1 MTQIVEQNST
11 GENRDSESGSHK
23 KRLLLIAAAIVL
35 MLAAAFAF
43 LRNSGNTE
51 PGSNQVTGKVS
62 ERANTAGISN
72 SPVPSAPGSAGAAV
86 RPALSVSVSSIQ
98 SEIWP
103 SKLSANGSVAAWQEA
118 IIGTELNGVRL
129 LELLAQVGDTVKR
142 GQVLAKFSS
151 DLLSTELAQQ
161 NATLA
166 EAEASFAE
174 AQSNARRAMQLKESG
189 AISIQQITQY
199 ATVRNTA
206 VARVSAAKAGVQAAQ
221 LRLQQARVLAP
232 DDGII
237 SARSATVGMV
247 GQSGQELFRLIR
259 QGRLE
264 WRAEVSADDSA
275 RISIAQ
281 ATEVFA
287 VDGAVYQGKVRMVAP
302 TVDPQTRKSIIYVD
316 LLPQEKNQPK
326 LPKELKALRPGMFAK
341 GEFLLGE
348 STALSV
354 PASALVMRD
363 GYASIF
369 VLSENNQVRQLR
381 VTTGRSR
388 QDRIEV
394 IGAPDLSG
402 NLKVIDSGAAFLADG
417 DLVRVV
423 SATPP
428 AAAPADPLKPPA
440 KLSNSKVA
448 AER

>member
-1 MTQIVEQNST
+1 MTQIVDQNSA
-11 GENRDSESGSHK
+11 GENRDSEPSSRK
-23 KRLLLIAAAIVL
+23 KRILLIAAAIVL
-35 MLAAAFAF
+35 ALAAAFA
-43 LRNSGNTE
+43 LLKKSANTE
-51 PGSNQVTGKVS
+51 PSSNQVTGKVA
-62 ERANTAGISN
+62 EHAATAGLTSAA
-72 SPVPSAPGSAGAAV
+72 VPSNPGSTGSAV
-86 RPALSVSVSSIQ
+86 RPALSVSVSNIQ

-129 LELLAQVGDTVKR
+129 LELQAQVGDSVKR

-259 QGRLE
+259 QGKLE

-275 RISIAQ
+275 HISIAQ
-281 ATEVFA
+281 AAEVFA

-302 TVDPQTRKSIIYVD
+302 TVDPQTRKSLIYVD
-316 LLPQEKNQPK
+316 LLPQEKNQAK
-326 LPKELKALRPGMFAK
+326 LLKTLRPGMFAK

-369 VLSENNQVRQLR
+369 VLSENNKVRQLR

-394 IGAPDLSG
+394 IGAPDLIG
-402 NLKVIDSGAAFLADG
+402 NLKVVDSGAAFLADG
-417 DLVRVV
+417 DTVRVV

-428 AAAPADPLKPPA
+428 ATAPAGPLKPPA
-440 KLSNSKVA
+440 KLSNSKAA
-448 AER
+448 AEQ